1 MIYIICK
8 GQEITTIDTSRVRW
22 LECRADYPLAKDYWK
37 ALGQEL
43 TRDTW
48 TKAHEYGYQYAAI
61 IEDGRIASM
70 AGVWRFS
77 EDCWEAA
84 AVSTLEGFR
93 RRGYA
98 KSCVAFVI
106 EYILAAG
113 KLATCST
120 GDDNLAMIATA
131 KSVGFQVLPKERVWW
146 NYPNLPEF

>member
-1 MIYIICK
+1 MIYFTCTPTNLILT
-8 GQEITTIDTSRVRW
+8 ETSRVRW
-22 LECRADYPLAKDYWK
+22 LGCAADYALAKVYWQ
-37 ALGQEL
+37 AHGQEL

-61 IEDGRIASM
+61 IEDGQIASM
-70 AGVWRFS
+70 TGVWRFS

-98 KSCVAFVI
+98 KSCMAFVI

-131 KSVGFQVLPKERVWW
+131 QSVGFQVMPKDKVWW
-146 NYPNLPEF
+146 NYPDLPDF